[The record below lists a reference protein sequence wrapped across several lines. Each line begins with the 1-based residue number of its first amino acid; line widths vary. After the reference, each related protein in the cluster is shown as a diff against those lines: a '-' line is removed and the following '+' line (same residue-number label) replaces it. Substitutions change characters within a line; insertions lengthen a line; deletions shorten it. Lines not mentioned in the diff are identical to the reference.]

1 MAQARRTRT
10 NATSSTFDRIFVFAF
25 FPQHQQHQQ
34 QSRISRSLSVPVWQ
48 LGERYPGERVISGVV
63 AEEEDLPSSSR
74 RE

>member
-25 FPQHQQHQQ
+25 FQQQQPPQ